1 MNMNHHIK
9 TTGTTLAIAAGVLA
23 ALGAQGCRGDR
34 SDKPP
39 RQFFPDMDD
48 QPRWKPQGE
57 TPFYANN
64 RTMRE
69 TPANVVA
76 FGRVGITAD
85 QPWAKPWAEQRVALL
100 RDGEAVFFG
109 TKGMNADGTINYI
122 DRIPSS
128 IEVTPELIK
137 LGQTKFNIY
146 CSVCHGFDGSGKGM
160 VGQAWSYPLPNF
172 FDDKYKDVKQY
183 TGKDGYIFHT
193 IRYGVTTNGEQ
204 KMPPYAHALNEMQ
217 AWAVVAYFRTLQESR
232 AVPLS
237 DVPES
242 ERPALE
248 EKLRAAATAASAPA
262 GTPAP
267 APSAAPASTP
277 APALPPN
284 HPTQQPQGGGQ

>member
-1 MNMNHHIK
+1 MNNYLKHA
-9 TTGTTLAIAAGVLA
+9 GSTLAIIAGVFA

-34 SDKPP
+34 SNKPP

-48 QPRWKPQGE
+48 QPKWKPQSE
-57 TPFYANN
+57 TPFFANN

-76 FGRVGITAD
+76 FGRVDITGD
-85 QPWAKPWAEQRVALL
+85 ESWGKPWAEQRVALL
-100 RDGEAVFFG
+100 RDGEEVYFG
-109 TKGMNADGTINYI
+109 TKGTNADGTVNYV
-122 DRIPSS
+122 DKIPAS
-128 IEVTPELIK
+128 IAVTPDFIK

-160 VGQAWSYPLPNF
+160 VGQAWSYALPNF
-172 FDDKYKDVKQY
+172 FDPKYKDATQY

-193 IRYGVTTNGEQ
+193 ARYGVTTNGEQ
-204 KMPPYAHALNEMQ
+204 KMPPYGHALDEMQ

-248 EKLRAAATAASAPA
+248 EKIRAAAAPA
-262 GTPAP
+262 PSPAPSPAP
-267 APSAAPASTP
+267 APTKPAD
-277 APALPPN
+277 
-284 HPTQQPQGGGQ
+284 HPTKQPQGGGN